1 MYQVNLFFL
10 YELYV
15 KEKKQEGQL
24 KKMFYL
30 TLNKMRDLEKLKF
43 QLEGE
48 QLFFILQN
56 QKNY

>member
-30 TLNKMRDLEKLKF
+30 TLNKTRDLEKLKF